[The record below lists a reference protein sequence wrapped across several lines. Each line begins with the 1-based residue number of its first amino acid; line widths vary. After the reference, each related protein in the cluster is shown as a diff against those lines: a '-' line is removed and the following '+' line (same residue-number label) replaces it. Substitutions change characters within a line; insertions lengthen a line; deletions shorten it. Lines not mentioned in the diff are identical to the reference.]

1 MRNKQINTYYF
12 SKDGKTGYGITGTA
26 LIFSFD
32 AEDYDKIKSYT
43 WYQFNKG
50 VKGIYYIG
58 NRYGKAIHSIIME
71 TPKGYEVD
79 HIDMNPLNNCRSN
92 LRICTHQQNQCNQN
106 LQKNNTSG
114 VIGVRFYKPRNKY
127 VARIKYWGKD
137 IHLGYYIN
145 KTEAMQARNEGAKLL
160 FGEFAILTD
169 VPEAPLS
176 IKKFVYS
183 KCSQLLLQEK
193 KEAS

>member
-1 MRNKQINTYYF
+1 
-12 SKDGKTGYGITGTA
+12 
-26 LIFSFD
+26 
-32 AEDYDKIKSYT
+32 
-43 WYQFNKG
+43 
-50 VKGIYYIG
+50 
-58 NRYGKAIHSIIME
+58 
-71 TPKGYEVD
+71 
-79 HIDMNPLNNCRSN
+79 MNPLNNCRSN

-114 VIGVRFYKPRNKY
+114 VIGVRFYKARNKY

-176 IKKFVYS
+176 IKKFVYT